1 VAANEVQ
8 VLNSVNAKL
17 PFLVTTAD
25 DAKDSLKEEI
35 RLRYRCLDLRRQ
47 QMSSNILLRHKVVK
61 LMRRYLEDL
70 HGFVEVLSSR
80 LKLQYCLDPHQ
91 KVLGII

>member
-1 VAANEVQ
+1 MKKIGMNVTIVAANEVQ

-25 DAKDSLKEEI
+25 DARDSLKEEI

-47 QMSSNILLRHKVVK
+47 QMRSNNYSYNYS
-61 LMRRYLEDL
+61 RRSAWFCGD
-70 HGFVEVLSSR
+70 
-80 LKLQYCLDPHQ
+80 
-91 KVLGII
+91 